1 MPSSPSLKAKLL
13 LAMAMADGVFDP
25 KELELLADR
34 AIFWGISA
42 DEFERILDNPEIT
55 DEESEAMPVDMEE
68 RAALLSE
75 LILMAFA
82 DGELDESELEV
93 LIKLGGFLGV
103 SEAAVRSTCAAEAR
117 SFGVETPDDL

>member
-1 MPSSPSLKAKLL
+1 MSSHTLKAKLL

-42 DEFERILDNPEIT
+42 EEFEHILDNPEIT
-55 DEESEAMPVDMEE
+55 DEESEGLPEDVGE

-82 DGELDESELEV
+82 DGELDESELDV
-93 LIKLGGFLGV
+93 LIKLGALLGV
-103 SEAAVRSTCAAEAR
+103 SEETVRFTCAREAR

>member
-1 MPSSPSLKAKLL
+1 MSTHTLYAKLL

-42 DEFERILDNPEIT
+42 EEFEDILDNPEIT
-55 DEESEAMPVDMEE
+55 DAESAALPETLED

-82 DGELDESELEV
+82 DGDLDQTELDV

-103 SEAAVRSTCAAEAR
+103 SEQAVRNTCAREADT
-117 SFGVETPDDL
+117 FGVETPDNL

>member
-1 MPSSPSLKAKLL
+1 MPTHTLKAKLL

-34 AIFWGISA
+34 AVFWGISA
-42 DEFERILDNPEIT
+42 DDFEHILDNPEIT
-55 DEESEAMPVDMEE
+55 DEESNALPEALDE

-82 DGELDESELEV
+82 DGELSLEELDV
-93 LIKLGGFLGV
+93 LIKLGGLLGV
-103 SEAAVRSTCAAEAR
+103 SEDTVRFTCVKEAR
-117 SFGVETPDDL
+117 SFGVDIPDDM